1 MALDIGLRA
10 VSIEDAEQLLLW
22 RNDETTRLAS
32 HQTQVLSLSEHQS
45 WLAKSLC
52 NPQRKLYI
60 AQYLGQDIG
69 TVRADY
75 LIERQAWLLSWTLA
89 PEKRGQGL
97 AKHMVHAFVDVIDD
111 DICAEIKDSNLAS
124 IKIALFIGCT
134 LIDTKKT
141 IQFYFK
147 KRIAS
152 KIPAKR

>member
-1 MALDIGLRA
+1 MTLDIGLRA
-10 VSIEDAEQLLLW
+10 VSIEDSEQLLLW

-60 AQYLGQDIG
+60 AQHLDQDIG

-97 AKHMVHAFVDVIDD
+97 AKHMVLTLVSMIDD
-111 DICAEIKDSNLAS
+111 AVCAEIKKDNLAS
-124 IKIALFIGCT
+124 I
-134 LIDTKKT
+134 
-141 IQFYFK
+141 
-147 KRIAS
+147 RIAEFS
-152 KIPAKR
+152 GLTLMNASDGILNFYADKK